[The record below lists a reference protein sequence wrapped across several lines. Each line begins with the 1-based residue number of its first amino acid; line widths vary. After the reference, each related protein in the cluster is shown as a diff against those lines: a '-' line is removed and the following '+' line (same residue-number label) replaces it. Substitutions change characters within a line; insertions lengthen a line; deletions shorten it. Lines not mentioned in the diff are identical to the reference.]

1 MAERFFKNSV
11 KYVAT
16 DAQAEIH
23 FISMYPDSFEW
34 IEVYGRL
41 LSSNWEQP
49 AALDPAPPY
58 AARARQAA
66 HPPSYQDVN
75 LFCVPSEH
83 AGHPDLAC
91 SSSRMMPPLSTKLSM
106 LPHPQPTEQ
115 SDFLWNVCPG

>member
-11 KYVAT
+11 KSVAT

-23 FISMYPDSFEW
+23 FISMYPDSIEW

-41 LSSNWEQP
+41 LSSNWEEP

-66 HPPSYQDVN
+66 HPPSYQD
-75 LFCVPSEH
+75 
-83 AGHPDLAC
+83 LA
-91 SSSRMMPPLSTKLSM
+91 RASTSFVYIMNM
-106 LPHPQPTEQ
+106 LAT
-115 SDFLWNVCPG
+115 LIWRAVLLT